1 MSENRCPSCRRELP
15 VADGTFCPYCGAA
28 LAKGDELPEPVRAA
42 LDAAGKENDPVKKH
56 TAAVRRPG
64 SFPELPAHRGRTAL
78 SGEVARAGREES
90 HL

>member
-42 LDAAGKENDPVKKH
+42 DLVSRFSWDRREGK
-56 TAAVRRPG
+56 RPG
-64 SFPELPAHRGRTAL
+64 EKIQAAL
-78 SGEVARAGREES
+78 
-90 HL
+90 

>member
-42 LDAAGKENDPVKKH
+42 DLVSRFSWERIPRGEIVIPANFSDGFRV
-56 TAAVRRPG
+56 
-64 SFPELPAHRGRTAL
+64 FP
-78 SGEVARAGREES
+78 
-90 HL
+90 